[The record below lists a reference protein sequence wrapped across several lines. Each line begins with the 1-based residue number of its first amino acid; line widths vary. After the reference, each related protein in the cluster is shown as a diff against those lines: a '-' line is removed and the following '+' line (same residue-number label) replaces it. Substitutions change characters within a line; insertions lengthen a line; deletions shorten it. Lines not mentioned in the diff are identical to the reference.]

1 MNMSS
6 PNIIIA
12 IDKNNQSDAIKL
24 AAMLDPKL
32 CRLKVGLELFT
43 AEGPAI
49 LEVLQKQG
57 FEIFLDLKFHD
68 IPNTVARA
76 CTVAAGMGVWMI
88 NVHALGGLAMMS
100 AAREAISKTSHQ
112 PLLIA
117 VTILTSHDQKDLSA
131 AGITMNVGECV
142 IQYAQ
147 NARQAGCDGVVC
159 SALEAGKLRKELGDD
174 FILVTPGIRPG
185 GSKSND
191 QKRVVSPAAA
201 IMSGANYL
209 VIGRPVTD
217 ADDPAQALL
226 NIHESIK
233 KA

>member
-1 MNMSS
+1 MSMSS

-12 IDKNNQSDAIKL
+12 IDKSNQSDAVKL
-24 AAMLDPKL
+24 AAMFDPKL
-32 CRLKVGLELFT
+32 CRLKIGLELFT

-49 LEVLQKQG
+49 LEVLQKRG

-68 IPNTVARA
+68 IPTTVARA
-76 CTVAAGMGVWMI
+76 CTVAADMGVWMI
-88 NVHALGGLAMMS
+88 NVHALGGLEMMS
-100 AAREAISKTSHQ
+100 AAREAITKTSHR
-112 PLLIA
+112 PLLVA
-117 VTILTSHDQKDLSA
+117 VTILTSHNQKNLSA
-131 AGITMNVGECV
+131 AGITMSMEECV

-147 NARQAGCDGVVC
+147 NAQQAGCDGIVC
-159 SALEAGKLRKELGDD
+159 SALEAGKLRKKLGDD
-174 FILVTPGIRPG
+174 FILVTPGIRPD
-185 GSKSND
+185 GSKPND
-191 QKRVVSPAAA
+191 QKRVVSPVAA
-201 IMSGANYL
+201 ITSGANYL